1 MKLPLVI
8 SPTLSPALALITLSL
23 LSVGVL
29 PAIASVEDNA
39 QPTSTATSKLETN
52 TPETNTPETSQTAE
66 LDAGVSELG
75 TALPGSAEMVAPTN
89 ESAIAVAPVSPTA
102 SSTNQPVPTAE
113 VVSTQPQMPVITAQ
127 SLEEASAEEAE
138 NDLAQVTSVS
148 QLSDVQPTDWAF
160 QALQSLV
167 ERYGCIA
174 GYPDGTFKGNR
185 AITRYEFAAGVNACL
200 DRINELAAQPGN
212 LATKED
218 LLTIQKLQEEFAA
231 ELATLRGRVDA
242 LEARTTELESNQFS
256 TTTKLFGQVVVGL
269 QGREGGEIELAGFK
283 FDDDAEN
290 INVINNV
297 QLSLF
302 TQFSNRSILLTGLQA
317 GGGRTFGSQL
327 LTNDILLGYEGDTG
341 NDFVLSD
348 LTYRHLV
355 GNRLALIAG
364 PIGVNMVN
372 VFRGANRVES
382 AGQGPLSRFAQ
393 RNPIQNI
400 NGDGGG
406 VGFDWQISDRI
417 SLQGVYTAN
426 RVNDPENGG
435 LFGGENGATTIG
447 TQLTIAPTNNI
458 DIALNYVNAYSPSGS
473 IGTAVGDDLLALP
486 NPLTFRA
493 PIKTNAFGATVAWR
507 LNPRITLGAW
517 GGYTTSELLGED
529 GNVETLNWMAFL
541 NFPDLGGRGNLGAI
555 YVGQPPKIINSD
567 LPTGRNVPDFVNGGG
582 VGAEGDQPSSTTH
595 IEAFYR
601 IRVTDNISITPGIIF
616 ILNPRH
622 NDDNDNITIGAVRTT
637 FTF

>member
-29 PAIASVEDNA
+29 PAIASVEDNV

-52 TPETNTPETSQTAE
+52 TPETNAPETSQIAE

-75 TALPGSAEMVAPTN
+75 TELPDSAEMVAPSN

-127 SLEEASAEEAE
+127 SLEQASAEEAE

-269 QGREGGEIELAGFK
+269 QGRESGEIELAGFK

-426 RVNDPENGG
+426 RVSDPENGG

>member
-1 MKLPLVI
+1 MKLSFVI
-8 SPTLSPALALITLSL
+8 SPTLSPTLALITLSL
-23 LSVGVL
+23 LSGGVL
-29 PAIASVEDNA
+29 PAIASVEDKVQSTPNA
-39 QPTSTATSKLETN
+39 RTNLETN
-52 TPETNTPETSQTAE
+52 HLETSLKTNPISEDRTGVTEPEAKLSDAE
-66 LDAGVSELG
+66 
-75 TALPGSAEMVAPTN
+75 
-89 ESAIAVAPVSPTA
+89 AVASGRQEPIATAPISPIT
-102 SSTNQPVPTAE
+102 SSTEQSAPPSQ
-113 VVSTQPQMPVITAQ
+113 VVSTQPETPVITAQ
-127 SLEEASAEEAE
+127 MEQPSAEETE
-138 NDLAQVTSVS
+138 DDLAQVTSVS

-185 AITRYEFAAGVNACL
+185 ALTRYEFAAGVNACL
-200 DRINELAAQPGN
+200 DRVNELIAAGTTG
-212 LATKED
+212 LATQED
-218 LLTIQKLQEEFAA
+218 LATLRKLQEEFAA

-242 LEARTTELESNQFS
+242 LEARTTELETNQFS

-269 QGREGGEIELAGFK
+269 QGRKGGEIELAGFQ

-290 INVINNV
+290 LNVINNV

-327 LTNDILLGYEGDTG
+327 LTNDTLLGYEGDTG

-406 VGFDWQISDRI
+406 VGFDLQISDRI

-458 DIALNYVNAYSPSGS
+458 DIALNYVNAYSPSGN

-507 LNPRITLGAW
+507 VNPRITVGAW
-517 GGYTTSELLGED
+517 GGYTTSDLLGED
-529 GNVETLNWMAFL
+529 GNVDTVNWMAFL

-601 IRVTDNISITPGIIF
+601 IRVTDNISITPGVIF

-637 FTF
+637 FSF